1 MWVATFDVMKVFDSI
16 THNSIWDALK
26 TCGIEHEYINLL
38 KRLYKNQK
46 AIAMT
51 DREVDMFEIKGGPSQ
66 GDSLSSLL
74 FNIVLQVALKDDLPR
89 WQKKKGRGICSGDG
103 DHDCLTN
110 MRFADDVLLFASTKE
125 QLQKIVR
132 LQT

>member
-1 MWVATFDVMKVFDSI
+1 MWVATFDVMKAFDSI

-51 DREVDMFEIKGGPSQ
+51 DREVDMFEIKGGPSRVIRYPVC
-66 GDSLSSLL
+66 SSTL
-74 FNIVLQVALKDDLPR
+74 FCR
-89 WQKKKGRGICSGDG
+89 WP
-103 DHDCLTN
+103 
-110 MRFADDVLLFASTKE
+110 
-125 QLQKIVR
+125 
-132 LQT
+132 